1 MKKKYTEKII
11 SILVVLSIW
20 QLLAMLVGEN
30 LIFPSPIASFNALI
44 DIFFEPTTYQIISH
58 SIARVMLAFVIAFT
72 LGILI
77 GFIMYF
83 YPMTALV
90 FSPFI
95 RIIQTTPVMSFIM
108 LALLW
113 MNSNLV
119 PIFIGF
125 LMGLPIVATATLKGL
140 NAIDK
145 KFIMM
150 TEFFDVSKLKRIQ
163 QLYIPA
169 IFPFIE
175 LALKNALSLTWKVC
189 IAAEVLS
196 YPHYAMGAEL
206 LNAKTL
212 LESDGLFAWTFILI
226 ICAII
231 SEYILKYLLR
241 LYKYR

>member
-1 MKKKYTEKII
+1 M
-11 SILVVLSIW
+11 SVW
-20 QLLAMLVGEN
+20 QLLAMLVGN
-30 LIFPSPIASFNALI
+30 SLIFPSPIASFNALV
-44 DIFFEPTTYQIISH
+44 DIFFAPTTLKVVSH
-58 SIARVMLAFVIAFT
+58 SIGRVLLAFMIAFFM
-72 LGILI
+72 GILI
-77 GFIMYF
+77 GFLMYF
-83 YPMTALV
+83 YPIATLF

-125 LMGLPIVATATLKGL
+125 LMGLPIIATATLKGL
-140 NAIDK
+140 KAIDK
-145 KFIMM
+145 DFITM
-150 TEFFDVSKLKRIQ
+150 TEFFDVSSIKRFQ

-175 LALKNALSLTWKVC
+175 LALKNALALTWKVC
-189 IAAEVLS
+189 IASEVLS

-226 ICAII
+226 ICALV
-231 SEYILKYLLR
+231 SEYILKYILH
-241 LYKYR
+241 LYKYRPPNSYKW